1 MQEDNEN
8 ELYAMHE
15 KLNAY
20 TMHHVL
26 DGKKYARA
34 EVTLSMI
41 YVLPSQTNTYNLSAS
56 PCEEKG
62 VRSAL
67 GKVELPWQLNFIFCF
82 LPRSSNG
89 DKKRQEVTGGSSESK
104 IKKTRRESVKN

>member
-1 MQEDNEN
+1 MEFNYLVSYYHILQQKRLRMQEDNEN

-41 YVLPSQTNTYNLSAS
+41 MFSQARRIHMIS
-56 PCEEKG
+56 PH
-62 VRSAL
+62 RRA
-67 GKVELPWQLNFIFCF
+67 
-82 LPRSSNG
+82 
-89 DKKRQEVTGGSSESK
+89 KR
-104 IKKTRRESVKN
+104 RA